1 MGILLDHFL
10 NKYPYTDFHELN
22 ADWMIRTMMEL
33 INQVENFVSLNA
45 IKYADPIQWSIVRQ
59 YEKNT
64 IVIDPLS
71 GTAYISVKPVP
82 IGVALTNTD
91 YWTVVFDLGSFVVRA
106 AKNFTNR
113 YEAETTLTATFPS
126 SVGDWLVWGDI
137 LYEVI
142 SPIVAGDQYVVGSN
156 IKNITMEETIGHLT
170 DLVTTNKTSI
180 VAAINEVLLALWT
193 ATGDLDDLNTTD
205 KTNLV
210 NAINEVLSTL
220 INTAGVLA
228 NLNTTD
234 KTSLVNAIN
243 EVLSTLINTAGV
255 LDDLNTTD
263 KTNLV
268 NAINEVLADVGTET
282 TNRVNADT
290 ALTNMIYTRETNW
303 YNRHFLFVGDSY
315 GDESGEW
322 ADLIITLLN
331 LGSRA
336 TNLCVGG
343 ASFHDPTPAL
353 QFATQI
359 ANYTGDKS
367 EITDIVI
374 CGGLND
380 SISANALDYTTVT
393 DGMDAFNAIVLSDY
407 PYANVSIGYIGNGDD
422 LDPSS
427 LIGIRT
433 YAARQCC
440 KYIYYNRAAVYGWN
454 ILHNV
459 EYLLTGYAGFI
470 GADGVHPSAAGSSA
484 LYIGIAQA
492 LRNGSADYNYPI
504 TSLGLTNALGLSMSG
519 DINYKIHNDAAT
531 LSARTLV
538 FNINTGTQFT
548 SGVSIPLATFANL
561 YFNDAVN
568 ILCSVRMYN
577 PDIDSTPTTEVY
589 YTTARLTF
597 YKNQL
602 LITVLDADGTTN
614 HIFTYNSAG
623 YLVLAD
629 FDFVFGSMILK

>member
-1 MGILLDHFL
+1 MMF
-10 NKYPYTDFHELN
+10 NQYPYLN
-22 ADWMIRTMMEL
+22 LNDLNLDYILAQIKTMMNE
-33 INQVENFVSLNA
+33 VTNFVSINA
-45 IKYADPIQWSIVRQ
+45 IKYADPIQWNITSQ

-64 IVIDPLS
+64 IVIDPVT
-71 GTAYISVKPVP
+71 GTAYISVAPVP
-82 IGVALTNTD
+82 AGVALTRSE
-91 YWTVVFDLGSFVVRA
+91 YWTVVFDLGSFVTRA
-106 AKNFTNR
+106 AQNFTSR
-113 YEAETTLTATFPS
+113 WVSDTTTTATFPTS
-126 SVGDWLVWGDI
+126 TGGWLVWGDV
-137 LYEVI
+137 LYKARTNI
-142 SPIVAGDQYVVGSN
+142 TAGDTYVVGGN
-156 IKNITMEETIGHLT
+156 IEHFTIE
-170 DLVTTNKTSI
+170 DLYNAYLNTI
-180 VAAINEVLLALWT
+180 AQILAIIGNLP
-193 ATGDLDDLNTTD
+193 DLNTYD
-205 KTNLV
+205 KSSIV
-210 NAINEVLSTL
+210 NAINEVNTNR
-220 INTAGVLA
+220 INDANAFRNDIGTLA
-228 NLNTTD
+228 NLSTTD

-243 EVLSTLINTAGV
+243 EVLA
-255 LDDLNTTD
+255 DLAQEIID
-263 KTNLV
+263 RG
-268 NAINEVLADVGTET
+268 NAVDTET
-282 TNRVNADT
+282 TNRINADN
-290 ALTNMIYTRETNW
+290 ALHDEIMTREINW

-315 GDESGEW
+315 GDETGEW
-322 ADLIITLLN
+322 ADLIINLLN

-367 EITDIVI
+367 QITDIVI

-380 SISANALDYTTVT
+380 SISASALDYATVT

-504 TSLGLTNALGLSMSG
+504 TSLGLTNALGLSITG
-519 DINYKIHNDAAT
+519 DINYKIHNNAAT

-538 FNINTGTQFT
+538 FNVNAGTQFT
-548 SGVSIPLATFANL
+548 SGVSIALATFANL

-568 ILCSVRMYN
+568 ILCSVRLYN
-577 PDIDSTPTTEVY
+577 PDIDSDPTTEVY
-589 YTTARLTF
+589 YTIARLTF

-602 LITVLDADGTTN
+602 LITILDADGTTN

-623 YLVLAD
+623 YLVMTD
-629 FDFVFGSMILK
+629 FDCEFDSMILK